1 MPATKRAKKVRQASE
16 FDAARLAAKLR
27 TPATTS
33 AAYSWTVAQI
43 AAARD
48 AQIRGQFAQPAK
60 LAKAMRTDD
69 ALFVPWSNRIAPQ
82 RCLAVELVPSKGGR
96 GGSVSG
102 EAEALYG
109 ERGVGIAP
117 GALSGIVGDY
127 INHRVAFGYVEHVPR
142 EDGSRV
148 DLILHHWPIEHVRWD
163 SQARLFVTRVESVP
177 DAERKAAADLGV
189 ASSSEVPIVHGD
201 GRWVV
206 FSDQEHEPFAADAC
220 LLPGALIWAAH
231 ALASRDWAKGSA
243 SHGNAKV
250 VGELPE
256 NVSIGSED
264 SLTAEALAF
273 ADLLKGI
280 AADDAPYGI
289 RPFGSKI
296 DYLVNSSGAWQVW
309 ERLMLNREKAA
320 ARVYLGSDAILG
332 SIGGAPGVD
341 IVALF
346 RIASTILQGDIWVLE
361 RCLSTGLLEPWAAI
375 NFGDSSL
382 APVRRYLLPDP
393 DADAEREAFAKRQQA
408 FFADLKA
415 AKDSGCVVDQV
426 YVDEIAKRYAVPPLV
441 LATAVAP
448 SPLPGAAQSS
458 TPIAEPDPVPPAAA

>member
-1 MPATKRAKKVRQASE
+1 MPATKRARKIRQASE
-16 FDAARLAAKLR
+16 FNASRLAATLR
-27 TPATTS
+27 TPATTT
-33 AAYSWTVAQI
+33 AAYSWTVTRI
-43 AAARD
+43 ASARD
-48 AQIRGQFAQPAK
+48 AQIRGQFAEPARM
-60 LAKAMRTDD
+60 AKAMRTDD

-82 RCLAVELVPSKGGR
+82 RCLAVELVPSKGAR

-117 GALSGIVGDY
+117 GSLSGIVGDY
-127 INHRVAFGYVEHVPR
+127 INHRVAFGYVEWAPR
-142 EDGSRV
+142 DDGSRV

-163 SQARLFVTRVESVP
+163 SVARLFVARVESVP
-177 DAERKAAADLGV
+177 DAERKAASELGV
-189 ASSSEVPIVHGD
+189 SSSSEVPIVHGD
-201 GRWVV
+201 GRWIV
-206 FSDQEHEPFAADAC
+206 FSDQENEPFAADAC

-231 ALASRDWAKGSA
+231 AFASSDWAKGSA

-256 NVSIGSED
+256 NVSIGSSD
-264 SLTAEALAF
+264 SLTDEAMAF
-273 ADLLKGI
+273 AELLKGI

-309 ERLMLNREKAA
+309 ERLMVNREKAA

-346 RIASTILQGDIWVLE
+346 RIASTILQGDIGVLE
-361 RCLSTGLLEPWAAI
+361 RCISTGLLEPWAAI

-382 APVRRYLLPDP
+382 APTRRYLLPDP

-426 YVDEIAKRYAVPPLV
+426 YVDEIAKRYAVPAISV
-441 LATAVAP
+441 ATAVAP

-458 TPIAEPDPVPPAAA
+458 TPTAAPAPEPPAAA